1 MKNNDRFYIALLLLF
16 ALHFTRCENYLEK
29 LPLDEPTDVT
39 FWSTE
44 TELKMAV
51 SSMYNGLY
59 WTDRDYTT
67 HVPFQMLFSTV
78 SDESWDRNLSSW
90 QLLGDGLITSSDIPL
105 VYGKWTNAYETIG
118 KCNRYLANM
127 HRAKDN
133 TDPEMFARLAAEA
146 RFFRAYEY
154 HLLINLYG
162 DVPFVKEPISIFDA
176 ELPREDQSVIYD
188 FILAELDTVAS
199 ILPEVYPESDRG
211 RITKG
216 AALALKARVAL
227 YNSDWPVAANAAK
240 AVMDLNVYSLYPDYE
255 TLFGY
260 AGENSSEDIFSIQFN
275 REYGLTHQTP
285 IHVRGR
291 LTGGYVSKIP
301 TQSIIDSYECI
312 DGLSIDKSS
321 LYDPTNPFVNRD
333 PRLQATCVVPGSIF
347 LGYQFE
353 THPDSLKVW
362 DYNVDPPRRINNQE
376 VIHAYATFSGYQYR
390 KYVQDDD
397 REYRDRSELNI
408 MYIRYAEVLLTYA
421 EAKIEMGQIDAS
433 VYDAIN
439 LVRER
444 VNMPDIT
451 SGKTQDEMRKIVR
464 QERKVEFVFEGLR
477 FFDIRRWK
485 IAEDVMPG
493 PLYGRPLRDYL
504 PEYIPVFDENGTP
517 HYDAYGDKLRKF
529 DTRYFD
535 PAKDYLWPIPQKEL
549 DINPQLVQNPGY

>member
-1 MKNNDRFYIALLLLF
+1 LVKN
-16 ALHFTRCENYLEK
+16 
-29 LPLDEPTDVT
+29 PLDEPTDVT

-44 TELKMAV
+44 AELKMAV
-51 SSMYNGLY
+51 NSIYNSLY
-59 WTDRDYTT
+59 WTDRGYTT
-67 HVPFQMLFSTV
+67 HVPFQMLFSVV

-90 QLLGDGLITSSDIPL
+90 QLLGDGLITSNDDPL
-105 VYGKWTNAYETIG
+105 IYGKWTNAYETIG

-127 HRAKDN
+127 DKAKEN
-133 TDPEMFARLAAEA
+133 TNAELYERLSAEV
-146 RFFRAYEY
+146 RFFRAYQY

-162 DVPFVKEPISIFDA
+162 DVPFPIEPVSIFDA
-176 ELPREDQSVIYD
+176 ELPRVDKSKIYD
-188 FILAELDTVAS
+188 FILTELDDVAS
-199 ILPEVYPESDRG
+199 VLPESYPDSEKG

-227 YNSDWPVAANAAK
+227 YNSDWSVAADAAK
-240 AVMDLNVYSLYPDYE
+240 NVIDLSLYTLYPNYE
-255 TLFGY
+255 NLFGY
-260 AGENSSEDIFSIQFN
+260 AGEGSSEDIFSIQFN

-285 IHVRGR
+285 VHTRGR
-291 LTGGYVSKIP
+291 LTGGYVTKIP
-301 TQSIIDSYECI
+301 TQATIDSYECI
-312 DGLSIDKSS
+312 DGLSIDKSP
-321 LYDPTNPFVNRD
+321 LYDASNPFVNRD

-362 DYNVDPPRRINNQE
+362 DYNTDPPRRVANLE
-376 VIHAYATFSGYQYR
+376 VTHAYATFSGYQYR

-397 REYRDRSELNI
+397 REYRSESELNFMI
-408 MYIRYAEVLLTYA
+408 IRYAEVLLTYA
-421 EAKIEMGQIDAS
+421 EAKIELNEIDVS

-444 VNMPDIT
+444 VGMPEIIH
-451 SGKTQDEMRKIVR
+451 GKSQAEMRKIVR

-485 IAEDVMPG
+485 IAESVMSG

-517 HYDAYGDKLRKF
+517 HYDAYASQLRKF
-529 DTRYFD
+529 DTRYFN
-535 PAKDYLWPIPQKEL
+535 PSKDYLWPIPQKEL
-549 DINPQLVQNPGY
+549 DINSQLTQNPGY